1 MPHFILECTDNIRE
15 QAELPELFRKAHDF
29 LIGTGLYP
37 VAGIRSRVHWLDTW
51 RMADGEADYA
61 FVHMSLKIG
70 YGRSA
75 EEREY
80 TAQGLFEL
88 IKTHFQPLFDTRYL
102 ALTFELSEL
111 PQQLSYK
118 HNNVHQRFRPA

>member
-1 MPHFILECTDNIRE
+1 MPHFIVECTDNICE
-15 QAELPELFRKAHDF
+15 QADLPGLFEKAHAY

-37 VAGIRSRVHWLDTW
+37 VAGIRSRAIWLDTW

-70 YGRSA
+70 HGRTF
-75 EEREY
+75 EERER
-80 TAQGLFEL
+80 TAQGLFAL
-88 IKTHFQPLFDTRYL
+88 IKEHFAPLFDARYL

-111 PQQLSYK
+111 DAKLSYK
-118 HNNVHQRFRPA
+118 HNNVHQRFK